1 MALGTALLDA
11 ACFLRVWEE
20 GRSRGMEMIQTHRL
34 RNFDTIRLTA
44 AASVIFSHA
53 FLISDGHDKN
63 EPFVRMTGNIIGI
76 HAVFVFLIVSGF
88 LVTQSLKASSSPR
101 SFAWKRFLRIYPA
114 LAACAFVSAFIIAP
128 FFSDLSVSGYLSS
141 THGAKYLTKVL
152 LLYDAQEIPTVQ
164 FYEKELHLGHLANG
178 SLWTI
183 ACEIYC
189 YLILFF
195 LAALDLIGI
204 PIMLIGL
211 IGAAL
216 FGLSL
221 TIELPIGNIVINLL
235 YCLPSFCMGVAMYFV
250 HARFGMSRAIAF
262 GCLAGLLLVA
272 PTGQLMV
279 VFPILAAYPVIYL
292 GLSESISVGNVTKF
306 GDLSY
311 GTYLYGWPVEQIV
324 QSVVGT
330 SLSPWGLFVVSLP
343 IAIACGWLSW
353 HLVEKRALAFKMVFE
368 SPRSSPGQAA

>member
-1 MALGTALLDA
+1 M
-11 ACFLRVWEE
+11 V
-20 GRSRGMEMIQTHRL
+20 QTHRL
-34 RNFDTIRLTA
+34 RNFDTIRLIA

-63 EPFVRMTGNIIGI
+63 EPFVWMTGNIIGI

-88 LVTQSLKASSSPR
+88 LVTQSFKTSSSPR

-114 LAACAFVSAFIIAP
+114 LAMCAFVSAFIIAP

-141 THGAKYLTKVL
+141 THGAKYLAKVL
-152 LLYDAQEIPTVQ
+152 LLYDVKEIPTVQ
-164 FYEKELHLGHLANG
+164 FYEQELLRLGHLANG

-204 PIMLIGL
+204 PIAILGL
-211 IGAAL
+211 VCAAL
-216 FGLSL
+216 FSLSVM
-221 TIELPIGNIVINLL
+221 IELPIGDATINLL
-235 YCLPSFCMGVAMYFV
+235 YCLPSFCLGVAMYFV
-250 HARFGMSRAIAF
+250 HAKFGMSRAIAL
-262 GCLAGLLLVA
+262 GCLAALLLVA

-279 VFPILAAYPVIYL
+279 LFPILAAYPVIYL
-292 GLSESISVGNVTKF
+292 GLSESISLGNATKF

-311 GTYLYGWPVEQIV
+311 GTYLYGWPVEQVV
-324 QSVVGT
+324 QGVMGK
-330 SLSPWGLFVVSLP
+330 SLSPWSLFAVSLP
-343 IAIACGWLSW
+343 IAMACGWLSW
-353 HLVEKRALAFKMVFE
+353 HLVEKRALAFKTVFN
-368 SPRSSPGQAA
+368 SPRPSPEHAA